1 MLHAIHAT
9 EQLIHNIVI
18 HTPDTD
24 VVVIALS
31 VSEIYIKLFLYQN
44 WFKKQKENPKPQWRQ
59 VISCNT
65 KPHNDHNDVN
75 QKEFLDALLGIYAF
89 TGSDTV
95 SAFAYHD
102 KIRTIKLMAKTRDVK
117 LFPGLRKTSKS

>member
-1 MLHAIHAT
+1 MFEHPGLESTQKETDTRRMLHAIHAT

-44 WFKKQKENPKPQWRQ
+44 WFKKQKENPKPQ
-59 VISCNT
+59 
-65 KPHNDHNDVN
+65 
-75 QKEFLDALLGIYAF
+75 
-89 TGSDTV
+89 
-95 SAFAYHD
+95 
-102 KIRTIKLMAKTRDVK
+102 
-117 LFPGLRKTSKS
+117 